1 MSFVKLCKKSLK
13 TPQMLYT
20 LVSITKGLIQRL
32 REDGWHNL
40 LKNVISFSK
49 KFEIDITNLIACYI
63 KGQGCD
69 QHDYI

>member
-13 TPQMLYT
+13 TPRMLYT
-20 LVSITKGLIQRL
+20 FIQKL
-32 REDGWHNL
+32 RENCWHNL

-49 KFEIDITNLIACYI
+49 KFEIEITILIACYI
-63 KGQGCD
+63 EGQGCD